1 MNINCAVDKSKYK
14 KDRVILHSDCNGFY
28 ASVECLHHPEIRNKP
43 VAVSGDAENRHGIIL
58 AKNEIASCKISL
70 ADRIVIDE
78 FKNHKTLGE
87 FILIDRVTNMTS
99 ACGVVEQVH
108 TEETG
113 LYEGRVD
120 RNTRA
125 AIKSQKAIT
134 VKFVEGKTINRA
146 YVEEVEKALSIEGR
160 HTYLYAPADGE
171 AIETVVK
178 HLHRAGLVVLLLVNE
193 KQDKTLTGTYDLVF
207 EGDAN
212 EEEVSRQIRSASAY
226 EGTIVAGRDYI

>member
-1 MNINCAVDKSKYK
+1 MV
-14 KDRVILHSDCNGFY
+14 
-28 ASVECLHHPEIRNKP
+28 
-43 VAVSGDAENRHGIIL
+43 
-58 AKNEIASCKISL
+58 
-70 ADRIVIDE
+70 DE

-125 AIKSQKAIT
+125 ALKSQKAIT

-207 EGDAN
+207 AGDTN
-212 EEEVSRQIRSASAY
+212 EEEVSRQIRTATAY
-226 EGTIVAGRDYI
+226 EGMIVAGRDYI

>member
-1 MNINCAVDKSKYK
+1 MV
-14 KDRVILHSDCNGFY
+14 
-28 ASVECLHHPEIRNKP
+28 
-43 VAVSGDAENRHGIIL
+43 
-58 AKNEIASCKISL
+58 
-70 ADRIVIDE
+70 DE

-146 YVEEVEKALSIEGR
+146 YVEEVEKALR
-160 HTYLYAPADGE
+160 
-171 AIETVVK
+171 
-178 HLHRAGLVVLLLVNE
+178 
-193 KQDKTLTGTYDLVF
+193 
-207 EGDAN
+207 
-212 EEEVSRQIRSASAY
+212 
-226 EGTIVAGRDYI
+226 

>member
-1 MNINCAVDKSKYK
+1 
-14 KDRVILHSDCNGFY
+14 
-28 ASVECLHHPEIRNKP
+28 
-43 VAVSGDAENRHGIIL
+43 
-58 AKNEIASCKISL
+58 
-70 ADRIVIDE
+70 
-78 FKNHKTLGE
+78 
-87 FILIDRVTNMTS
+87 MTS

-125 AIKSQKAIT
+125 ALKSQKAIT

-207 EGDAN
+207 AGDTN
-212 EEEVSRQIRSASAY
+212 EEEVSRQIRTASAY
-226 EGTIVAGRDYI
+226 AGTIVAGRDYI